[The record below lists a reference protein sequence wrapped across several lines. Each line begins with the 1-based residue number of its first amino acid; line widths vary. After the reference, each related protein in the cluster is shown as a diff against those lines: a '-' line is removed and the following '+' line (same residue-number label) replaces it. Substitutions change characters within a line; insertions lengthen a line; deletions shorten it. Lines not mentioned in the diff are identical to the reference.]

1 MESNIMLE
9 GFKKSIEMHILKYDK
24 IIGDGDSSHQ
34 SHPSYFHSTTA
45 DRQSDAF
52 VNNKSRIA

>member
-1 MESNIMLE
+1 
-9 GFKKSIEMHILKYDK
+9 MHILKYDK